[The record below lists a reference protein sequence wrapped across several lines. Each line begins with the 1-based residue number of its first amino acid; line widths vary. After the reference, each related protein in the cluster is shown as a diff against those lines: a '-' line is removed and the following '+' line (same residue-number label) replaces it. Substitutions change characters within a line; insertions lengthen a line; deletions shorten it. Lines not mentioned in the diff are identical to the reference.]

1 MRQKFKPWA
10 EPYLIANEDRMIT
23 SSKSLDDYSIFHEH
37 ILEIGMGKGD
47 FLLRMSKTYP
57 HTYFLGVEL
66 NKICGAIAMKKIIE
80 EDIDNVYFFIG
91 NANKLIEVLP
101 KEIKFDAIYLNFP
114 DPWPKIRHHKRRL
127 TSKNFLDI
135 YKQILKHNGKIILK
149 TDHLELFN
157 DSVMTF
163 EQEGFK
169 ILSLDRNYLISS
181 GPMSKYEEKY
191 MNVGKQMYK
200 VEVSYVKN

>member
-10 EPYLIANEDRMIT
+10 EPYLIANEDRMI
-23 SSKSLDDYSIFHEH
+23 SSSNFFDDYSNFKKH

-47 FLLRMSKTYP
+47 FLLRMSKAYP
-57 HTYFLGVEL
+57 NTYFLGVEL

-80 EDIDNVYFFIG
+80 EDITNVYFYIG
-91 NANKLIEVLP
+91 NANKLGELLP

-127 TSKNFLDI
+127 TSKTFLEI
-135 YKQILKHNGKIILK
+135 YKKILKPKGKIILK
-149 TDHLELFN
+149 TDHFELFN

-181 GPMSKYEEKY
+181 GPMSNYEEKY
-191 MNVGKQMYK
+191 MKIGKQMYK
-200 VEVSYVKN
+200 VEVSYDKD